1 MLHVFKTLNV
11 HIKFIYILKWIQC
24 TAPKLHGFQRI
35 PSSILGNGNIRLKKK
50 RIWESLQLFGARVSI
65 LLCFPTFWVFFL
77 DIYFWRV
84 FFLNLFFNLIL
95 FNPSRGFL
103 PPFFRSPVHST
114 CFFWQRFTI
123 LYILPTP
130 QKKQHVSRRLPKP
143 MIASISLWDRN
154 ENLRFTAFEVD
165 KTADFQKKGYPPPRP
180 PEV

>member
-95 FNPSRGFL
+95 FNPSRVFT
-103 PPFFRSPVHST
+103 PFFQESCTLNMFSLTKIHYTIHSPDPPKKT
-114 CFFWQRFTI
+114 TR
-123 LYILPTP
+123 LPT
-130 QKKQHVSRRLPKP
+130 SPKTD
-143 MIASISLWDRN
+143 DRIN
-154 ENLRFTAFEVD
+154 QPL
-165 KTADFQKKGYPPPRP
+165 G
-180 PEV
+180 